1 MSAHR
6 RGAPAA
12 GFVMLAVLIFIALFG
27 AISAAV
33 VSAGAA
39 LARRAAEEDLLF
51 VGSQF
56 RNAIRSYYE
65 SGAGGLR
72 YPLSLEDLLRDKRF
86 PGITRHLRRIYPDPL
101 TGRDDWELMRSPE
114 GGIMG
119 VASKAP
125 GTPLKT
131 ENFAPEFDQFRG
143 KSRYADWG
151 FTFVPTPAPA
161 AASGAVASPAGGA
174 PASTA
179 VPPGAGIGGAAP
191 AGAQAAGGGTTR

>member
-1 MSAHR
+1 
-6 RGAPAA
+6 
-12 GFVMLAVLIFIALFG
+12 MLAVLIFIALFG

-86 PGITRHLRRIYPDPL
+86 PGVTRHLRRIYPDPL

-131 ENFAPEFDQFRG
+131 ENFAPEFEQFRG
-143 KSRYADWG
+143 KSRYSEWV
-151 FTFVPTPAPA
+151 FTFVPTAAPA
-161 AASGAVASPAGGA
+161 AASGAVASPASGAPAGGA
-174 PASTA
+174 PAGAAS
-179 VPPGAGIGGAAP
+179 PPGANAGGAVP
-191 AGAQAAGGGTTR
+191 AGAQAGSGVAR